1 MEFRLARFRFVF
13 RTLDEVRI
21 PQGKGANIFRGA
33 LGLALRRRDQCAYA
47 RLFEPVLDAGP
58 SGLVDPPRPFVLRP
72 HFTEGTRLPGRTSL
86 CLDLHLFDLR
96 VDFLPLLTAVFRD
109 IADSGFGPGRARAE
123 LIGAEALEPLSIELT
138 GLEEQVHRIRLEFM
152 TPTELKAGGGVVSR
166 PEFAVLIARVRD
178 RVATLDRLYGTGE
191 VSFDWNALAEQ
202 AGGVR
207 LVSAEPRREHIA
219 RRSSRTGRV
228 HPLGGFVG
236 PVEYEGAIGPFMG
249 LLRAGV
255 WTGVGR
261 QTVWGKGAYEVTV
274 LS

>member
-13 RTLDEVRI
+13 RMLGEVRI

-33 LGLALRRRDQCAYA
+33 LGLALRRRDECAYA
-47 RLFEPVLDAGP
+47 RLFEPVLDTGP
-58 SGLVDPPRPFVLRP
+58 SGLADPPRPFVLRP
-72 HFTEGTRLPGRTSL
+72 QIAEGSSLPAGTSL
-86 CLDLHLFDLR
+86 RLDLHLFDLR
-96 VDFLPLLTAVFRD
+96 EDFLPVLTAAFRD
-109 IADSGFGPGRARAE
+109 IAATGFGPGRARAE
-123 LIGAEALEPLSIELT
+123 LTGADALEPLSINLASL
-138 GLEEQVHRIRLEFM
+138 GEQVNRIRVEFM
-152 TPTELKAGGGVVSR
+152 TPTELKAGGELVSQ

-202 AGGVR
+202 AGAVR
-207 LVSAEPRREHIA
+207 LVGAQLRREHME
-219 RRSSRTGRV
+219 RRSSRTGQV

-236 PVEYEGAIGPFMG
+236 PMEYEGAIGPFIG

-261 QTVWGKGAYEVTV
+261 QTVWGKGAYDLTV

>member
-1 MEFRLARFRFVF
+1 MEFRLARFRFLF

-21 PQGKGANIFRGA
+21 PQGKGANILRGA

-47 RLFEPVLDAGP
+47 RLFEPVLDTGP
-58 SGLVDPPRPFVLRP
+58 SGLADPPRPFVLRP
-72 HFTEGTRLPGRTSL
+72 HFAEGARLAAGTSL
-86 CLDLHLFDLR
+86 RLDLHLFDLR
-96 VDFLPLLTAVFRD
+96 TDFLPVLTEALTDVART
-109 IADSGFGPGRARAE
+109 GFGPGRARAE
-123 LIGAEALEPLSIELT
+123 LIGADALEPLSINLT
-138 GLEEQVHRIRLEFM
+138 SLGEQVNRIRIEFV
-152 TPTELKAGGGVVSR
+152 TPTELKAGGELVSQ

-202 AGGVR
+202 AGPVR
-207 LVSAEPRREHIA
+207 LVSAELRREHIE

-261 QTVWGKGAYEVTV
+261 QTVWGKGAYELTV